1 MFYKFTYTRFVSLN
15 TIVII
20 KSIKIMKK
28 IIFFIG
34 ILTVLSF
41 AKVEVFNKNMSVII
55 VPESKL
61 QIRGNSNINK
71 FKCDFNVLEI
81 KNPIPLF
88 YEQKENKIYFKKATL
103 ALRNS
108 CFDCGSRGINK
119 DFHKLLKSNKF
130 PQIFLNLKEIE
141 KKDNII
147 EASVEM
153 IIAGISKTYK
163 LPVEIEGDDSLLVS
177 GVLNLNIS
185 DFNLKAPKKLL
196 GLIVVSENIEIDFNL
211 VIKEI

>member
-1 MFYKFTYTRFVSLN
+1 
-15 TIVII
+15 
-20 KSIKIMKK
+20 MKK
-28 IIFFIG
+28 IVFFIG

-41 AKVEVFNKNMSVII
+41 AKVEVLTKNMSVII

-71 FKCDFNVLEI
+71 FKCDFNILEI

-88 YEQKENKIYFKKATL
+88 YEKKGNKIYFKKAKL
-103 ALRNS
+103 ALENS

-119 DFHKLLKSNKF
+119 DFNKLLKTNEF
-130 PQIFLNLKEIE
+130 PQIFLSLQEIE
-141 KKDNII
+141 KHDDIV

-153 IIAGISKTYK
+153 TIAGVSKMYK
-163 LPVEIEGDDSLLVS
+163 LPVDIETDETLLVS